1 MPVERRT
8 SRSQTTTLIV
18 SVVALAIAVILVIGV
33 LRAASH
39 HSHDTV
45 VAPNA
50 AFDVGAASKMQGEI
64 DKNGPL
70 LFSDVSGG
78 GQSRPIYVSHSG
90 SDAKTGWQVI
100 DAHPNGS
107 ASDCF
112 LKWKPSRNLFATSC
126 DNRTFPAD
134 GGAQHHYKWTVSGGE
149 LLIQLNAKA

>member
-33 LRAASH
+33 LRAATH
-39 HSHDTV
+39 RSHDTV
-45 VAPNA
+45 VSPNA
-50 AFDVGAASKMQGEI
+50 TFDAGVASERMASIAKG
-64 DKNGPL
+64 GPI

-78 GQSRPIYVSHSG
+78 GQNRPIYVSHTG
-90 SDAKTGWQVI
+90 TDAKTGWQVI

-107 ASDCF
+107 PSDCF

-126 DNRTFPAD
+126 DKRTFPPD
-134 GGAQHHYKWTVSGGE
+134 GGTQRHYKWKVTDGE